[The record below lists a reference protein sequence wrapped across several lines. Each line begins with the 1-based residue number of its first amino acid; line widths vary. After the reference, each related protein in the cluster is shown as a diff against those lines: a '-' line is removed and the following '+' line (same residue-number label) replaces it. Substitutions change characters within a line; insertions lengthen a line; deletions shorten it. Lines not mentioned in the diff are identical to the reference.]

1 MDLDISNYSVQ
12 EMIDLLDLQA
22 FNKQSIIKA
31 TEEQIT
37 KHEKNKEY
45 ATFFKEMQTYLLSSL
60 EEKKQVDSV
69 FQTEVK
75 KGIINPDLKNTVTR
89 FINIDSACRQNFAP
103 ENIYSDSYD
112 FELTEPLTNVI
123 SMSMYSI
130 EVPHAWYTNT
140 TKKGTTS
147 FLICQTEPDATVSS
161 RDLLIIPEGN
171 YTTLGLL
178 DIFTKTI
185 IDSNL
190 LTNVTSTPSVTYELN
205 PCTGRCRFFIHTSN
219 IIQFI
224 WYDDLKADKRMLE
237 NRINYNLGWMLGFRL
252 PITFCVPDPLDP
264 NLQIAQAI
272 SIVDASGTKY
282 LVLVLDDYKP
292 NRINRSIVSVN
303 TNPKIKLQTPSYY
316 NESVPQ
322 YRTSP
327 NITDVHV
334 LPSNPRT
341 LTLKQIH
348 TINSIQN
355 QIQPNVRINSYV
367 GSNSFAKVNIKKTE
381 WNKYD
386 GEISVIDNGPARLI
400 VENGGPLQLQ
410 TREYFG
416 PVDIMQM
423 SVSLYDDKG
432 HLLGLNG
439 IDWSF
444 TIMVKCIYQY

>member
-140 TKKGTTS
+140 IKKGTAS
-147 FLICQTEPDATVSS
+147 FLMCQTEPDATVSS
-161 RDLLIIPEGN
+161 RDILIIPEGN

-252 PITFCVPDPLDP
+252 PITFCIPDPLDP

-432 HLLGLNG
+432 HLLGMNG